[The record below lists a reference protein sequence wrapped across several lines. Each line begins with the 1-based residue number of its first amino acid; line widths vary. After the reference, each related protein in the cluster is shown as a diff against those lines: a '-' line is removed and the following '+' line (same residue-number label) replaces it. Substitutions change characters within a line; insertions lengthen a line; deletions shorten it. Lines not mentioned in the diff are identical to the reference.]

1 MKGGLML
8 ISIFKNSVVK
18 IALWAFP
25 IIILG
30 CQSNKTDKAHQVNG
44 ANSVAKDTMTY
55 EMRTIKEISPYIAE
69 HDDVLDTSYAE
80 VTYPVFQDSNLNNLV
95 QSTILIDG
103 EPNIQTYA
111 NNFIEGY
118 GNFIEENDLNYP
130 IAWTKS
136 TNVNIS
142 LYSPELICIKN
153 STYEFSGG
161 AHGSSF
167 ENISVF
173 ELENFRK
180 LALNSFISDNKMKE
194 FTKIAENIFRKAE
207 NLSDTSSLERD
218 YFFEEGKFALSANY
232 GITKNGI
239 MFHYNP
245 YEIKPYAAGTT
256 TIVVPFSEIKEF
268 MTETGKLYV
277 RNLQEY
283 FQSI

>member
-8 ISIFKNSVVK
+8 ISIFKNQVAK
-18 IALWAFP
+18 ITFWAFP

-44 ANSVAKDTMTY
+44 ANSIAKDTMTY

-69 HDDVLDTSYAE
+69 HEDQLDTSYAE
-80 VTYPVFQDSNLNNLV
+80 VTYPIFQDSNLNTLV

-111 NNFIEGY
+111 YNFIEGY

-130 IAWTKS
+130 IAWTK
-136 TNVNIS
+136 TTKVNIS

-153 STYEFSGG
+153 ATYEFSGG
-161 AHGSSF
+161 AHGNSF

-194 FTKIAENIFRKAE
+194 FTKIAENIFRKTE

-218 YFFEEGKFALSANY
+218 YFFEDGKFALSANY

-256 TIVVPFSEIKEF
+256 TIVVPFSEIKDL